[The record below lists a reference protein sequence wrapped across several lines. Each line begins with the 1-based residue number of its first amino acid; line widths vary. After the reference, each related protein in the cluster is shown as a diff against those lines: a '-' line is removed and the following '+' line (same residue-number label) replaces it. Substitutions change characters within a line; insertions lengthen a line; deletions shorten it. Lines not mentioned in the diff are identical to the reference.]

1 MFGKP
6 PSYCCCLIILID
18 LAKVLLIIY
27 GTTTNQIQF
36 DSPII
41 YKKGIY
47 VYIKEI
53 YNISYNISIEVY
65 TQSINSNDLL
75 LLSDLGRYFFK
86 LDCCSYDCGHDI
98 SYLQYS
104 VTPTF

>member
-6 PSYCCCLIILID
+6 PIYCCCLIILID
-18 LAKVLLIIY
+18 LAKVFELFMELQQIKYNLILLYYILKRHICIY
-27 GTTTNQIQF
+27 
-36 DSPII
+36 
-41 YKKGIY
+41 
-47 VYIKEI
+47 KEI

-86 LDCCSYDCGHDI
+86 PDCCSYDCGHDI